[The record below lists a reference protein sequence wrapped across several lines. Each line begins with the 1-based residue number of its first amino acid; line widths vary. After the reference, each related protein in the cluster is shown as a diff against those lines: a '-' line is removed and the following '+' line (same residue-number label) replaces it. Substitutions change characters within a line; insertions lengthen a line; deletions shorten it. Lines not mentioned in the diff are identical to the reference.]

1 MEPDRSSNIEQPLS
15 AAMIHK
21 LKVSGM
27 VTAVVIAC
35 IMGWGFY
42 SRTLAQAALK
52 AQTEQNALTIVTVT
66 KPEAPGDHE
75 DLVLP
80 GNVQA
85 YTEAPIYAR
94 TSGYLKHWYVDIGK
108 NVKANELLAELD
120 TPEVDAEL
128 RQAKADLATAEA
140 NNNLSQMTATR
151 WKTLLASGAVSKQDV
166 DDKVGDA
173 EAKQAEVESARA
185 NVSRLEQ
192 LESFKRIV
200 APFDGVITA
209 RGTDVGALINSGAAN
224 GQELF
229 HIAAINKLRVYVQ
242 VPQSYASGIQ
252 TGTVAQLH
260 FADHPGKTYTATVVN
275 TARSIDA
282 ASRTLLTEL
291 SVNNSHHELLPG
303 AYAEV
308 HLAPHLKV
316 STLEVPGNALLFRSE
331 GMLIATVNANH
342 QVVMKKVQIGRDFG
356 KRVEVLT
363 GIDPDDVIVLNPSDS
378 LLNGA
383 KVRIVQ
389 DKG

>member
-1 MEPDRSSNIEQPLS
+1 MGPDHSSNIERPLS
-15 AAMIHK
+15 AAMIHR
-21 LKVSGM
+21 LKVSGIAA
-27 VTAVVIAC
+27 AVVIAC

-52 AQTEQNALTIVTVT
+52 AQVEQNSLTIVTVT
-66 KPEAPGDHE
+66 KPEAPKDQQ

-120 TPEVDAEL
+120 TPEVDAQL

-166 DDKVGDA
+166 DDKIGDA

-252 TGTVAQLH
+252 TGAVAQLH

-275 TARSIDA
+275 TARAIDA

-291 SVNNSHHELLPG
+291 SVDNSHHELLPG

-308 HLAPHLKV
+308 HLVPHLKV

-331 GMLIATVNANH
+331 GMLIATVNTNN

-378 LLNGA
+378 LLDGA